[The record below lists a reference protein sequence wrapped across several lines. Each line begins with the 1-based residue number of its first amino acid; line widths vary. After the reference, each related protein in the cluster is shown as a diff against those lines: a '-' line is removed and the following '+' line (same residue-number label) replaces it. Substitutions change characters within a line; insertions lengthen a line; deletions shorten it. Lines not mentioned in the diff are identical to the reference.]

1 MPRNR
6 SKDLTNK
13 QKEKLAQRRAYANAK
28 KKRQLE
34 RLAKRNKKNI
44 ERFFTMEESTAS
56 AASTASAESAAS
68 AASAESTSSVASSK
82 DTSAEH
88 KSSNTTTNEQF
99 LHPRIKILRNSERRR
114 RMPNLKVNT
123 TYKV

>member
-6 SKDLTNK
+6 SKDLTKK

-34 RLAKRNKKNI
+34 RLAKRNKKDD
-44 ERFFTMEESTAS
+44 ERFFTMEENT
-56 AASTASAESAAS
+56 ASTASAESTAS
-68 AASAESTSSVASSK
+68 AASVESTASVASSK

-88 KSSNTTTNEQF
+88 KSSNTTTNEQIL
-99 LHPRIKILRNSERRR
+99 LHPRIEILRKSERRR
-114 RMPNLKVNT
+114 RRPNITVIT
-123 TYKV
+123 TYKE